1 MPTLTDEEF
10 IAQAPAIQKQLEAT
24 IKASETP
31 APVTTPVETPPATPA
46 EETPPATPP
55 ASEAVVETPVTEAS
69 VTETPGTPET
79 PGAQETPAVEG
90 DTKAAAEGAA
100 EGGEA
105 VVEPD
110 YKAVYE
116 RLFGKPIR
124 AAGQDIT
131 LHSPDEAISLI
142 QKGVGFH
149 TKMNRLHGDLKYI
162 EMLRNNNL
170 LDESKLSLLID
181 AQAGKPGAIKK
192 LLDSAKV
199 DPLTLDS
206 AEASSYAPSDHS
218 VSDTQVQFQSVVS
231 DLSTNDSGKSILV
244 DAQGWDQASKAEIY
258 RTPAVLSL
266 LAEQK
271 EMGRYDLIVAEVNRA
286 KLLGMLPPTESFI
299 QAYTRVGQQMMTAG
313 AFNPKES
320 TPTPVAQKTVTPPV
334 PANSKQAAAAAPT
347 RASAPGAKPVV
358 DLATMD
364 DDAAMQHIR
373 KTLKI

>member
-1 MPTLTDEEF
+1 MPTLSDEEF
-10 IAQAPAIQKQLEAT
+10 IAQAPEIEKQLEAT

-31 APVTTPVETPPATPA
+31 APAPVVAETPPAPAAVETPP
-46 EETPPATPP
+46 
-55 ASEAVVETPVTEAS
+55 EAPPVTES
-69 VTETPGTPET
+69 TTTPGSPDE
-79 PGAQETPAVEG
+79 PAAKTEEG
-90 DTKAAAEGAA
+90 DTQAAAAGAA

-116 RLFGKPIR
+116 QLFGKPIR

-131 LHSPDEAISLI
+131 LHNVDEAKSLI

-149 TKMNRLHGDLKYI
+149 TKMNKLHGDLKYV
-162 EMLRNNNL
+162 EMLRNNGL

-206 AEASSYAPSDHS
+206 AEASSYAPSDHR
-218 VSDTQVQFQSVVS
+218 VSDEQVQFQSVVS
-231 DLSTNDSGKSILV
+231 DLSTNDAGKSILV

-286 KLLGMLPPTESFI
+286 KVLGQLPPGESFI
-299 QAYTRVGQQMMTAG
+299 QTYTRVGQQMMTAG
-313 AFNPKES
+313 AFNPKTS
-320 TPTPVAQKTVTPPV
+320 TPIPVAQKTVTPPV

-347 RASAPGAKPVV
+347 RATPSGAKPVV
-358 DLATMD
+358 DIAKLD
-364 DDAAMQHIR
+364 DDAAMSHIR
-373 KTLKI
+373 KTLNI